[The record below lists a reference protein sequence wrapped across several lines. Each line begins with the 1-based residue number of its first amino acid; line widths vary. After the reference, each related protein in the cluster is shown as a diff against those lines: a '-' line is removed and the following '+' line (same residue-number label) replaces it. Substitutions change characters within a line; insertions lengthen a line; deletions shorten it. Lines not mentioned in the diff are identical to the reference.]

1 MAEKFK
7 WYGKEVNDAIAKRL
21 IYAIK
26 MGCYMVEGDAKESM
40 KPGSGEEYRR
50 KGIIHRASAPG
61 EPPAVDT
68 GRLRASISSNWT
80 GSGMARGEVNRKAKG
95 EEGKEKAKPE
105 DGVGQPTKELTGVVG
120 TNVEYARRL
129 ELGFVGA
136 DSLGRIY
143 NQLPRPYLRP
153 ALHKNEK
160 KIAKLFKDIVK

>member
-7 WYGKEVNDAIAKRL
+7 WYGKEVNSAVAKRVMDAIKV
-21 IYAIK
+21 
-26 MGCYMVEGDAKESM
+26 GCYLVEGDAKQSM
-40 KPGSGEEYRR
+40 KPGSGKEYKRGG
-50 KGIIHRASAPG
+50 KIHRASAPG
-61 EPPAVDT
+61 QPPAVDT

-80 GSGMARGEVNRKAKG
+80 GSGMAKG
-95 EEGKEKAKPE
+95 KVKSPAEAD

-120 TNVEYARRL
+120 SNVVYARRL

-160 KIAKLFKDIVK
+160 KIAKLLKDSVK

>member
-7 WYGKEVNDAIAKRL
+7 WYGKEVNDAVAKRL
-21 IYAIK
+21 MDAIK
-26 MGCYMVEGDAKESM
+26 IGCFMVEGDAKQSM
-40 KPGSGEEYRR
+40 KPGTGREY
-50 KGIIHRASAPG
+50 KKPGGKIHKASAPG
-61 EPPAVDT
+61 EPPAVDM

-80 GSGMARGEVNRKAKG
+80 GSGMAKGKVGPQAKAD
-95 EEGKEKAKPE
+95 
-105 DGVGQPTKELTGVVG
+105 DGVGQPAKELTGVVG
-120 TNVEYARRL
+120 SNVEYARRL

-160 KIAKLFKDIVK
+160 KIRKLFKDSVK

>member
-7 WYGKEVNDAIAKRL
+7 WYGKEVNDAVAKRVMG
-21 IYAIK
+21 AIK
-26 MGCYMVEGDAKESM
+26 VGCFMVEGDAKQSM
-40 KPGSGEEYRR
+40 KPGSGREYRKR
-50 KGIIHRASAPG
+50 GGKIHKASAPG

-80 GSGMARGEVNRKAKG
+80 GSGMARGKVEPPA
-95 EEGKEKAKPE
+95 EAD

-120 TNVEYARRL
+120 SNVEYARRL